1 LTDLDPSHAVA
12 FLKVLVGSLANL
24 IVADRAAAAGV
35 PLSFR
40 DHARAGVP
48 ITLFSMLFAA
58 FCLWVGGFMPM

>member
-1 LTDLDPSHAVA
+1 M
-12 FLKVLVGSLANL
+12 LVGSLANL
-24 IVADRAAAAGV
+24 IVADRAATAGV
-35 PLSFR
+35 RLSFR